1 MMVTCALAYMGP
13 MGDVMVTSGP
23 TEDQWVM
30 MVTSAQAYMGPMG
43 DDGH

>member
-1 MMVTCALAYMGP
+1 MMMVTSGP
-13 MGDVMVTSGP
+13 TEDQWVMMVTSGP